1 MEGFVKIA
9 TTTKKKQA
17 MKIKSLF
24 IAMLMLLG
32 ISTTLTAA
40 EEKGANPQNGGN
52 FYLKNTSSAQYLK
65 FGGAY
70 NAKAAEGSAGTLITV
85 EILKE
90 EAAGGAKAPGKE
102 QNTDLR
108 CYIKTRAGYLNG
120 DLDMTAKPFEWIL
133 TKADKNDGPYFLKT
147 CDGRGVLTTK
157 GDKNGLLGLASY
169 NPDKTEQ
176 KWFFINKI
184 EAKGESKLVD
194 ATPLITAAAFD
205 KNEDTEAWG
214 LSDGNLIAANE
225 GSDAAEYVAFITN
238 NSATEST
245 VITQTLSLLPKGYY
259 KLSLEA
265 LSSTEGIAEVQVFV
279 DQKFTSTTQKLEIA
293 QSEDVTAENQDEV
306 LAGLKNNS
314 NSKHSLYFAVGEY
327 KVDNKDYKNYEKAAD
342 VTISIVLK
350 GEGAMACIDNFTL
363 YSGEKKKDEE
373 DKGTNPTNNKDG
385 NVFYLK
391 NAHSGKFLKFGGAHN
406 AKAAEGDAG
415 IPVTLTQTNGKYTIQ
430 TTDGYYLDDN
440 LSMTGDAYEWT
451 LTKADKDDGPYFLKA
466 NDTEVLTT
474 QDDENKLLGLA
485 LYDAY
490 NNHQKWTF
498 FTEAKMKETK
508 GNTYSN
514 VTPLIKAATFDKN
527 NNIGAWGLSYNDII
541 AIDEDSDNAEYGA
554 VIYSNSTTE
563 TVTITQTLEELGQGY
578 YKLLFSAA
586 YNAAANATAQAT
598 VYQHSS
604 DITTTINL
612 LKEETLTTENQ
623 AEMVSR
629 LDTTY
634 RHHLDFVISEK
645 KENITISITLQG
657 EDAMACI
664 DDFALY
670 SAKEKPADDEVE
682 EQPGSEQDQ
691 FEDKINDLLFEQEK
705 KDLKKYYEQVV
716 NQFALLNEAG
726 QGVYNTHKQDIEAK
740 KKEIDGYTTQEELT
754 EARAYIDNIYEQAVK
769 AHDDKVKQDIEDALN
784 NGSGEGEIEEDKE
797 VDVTDLFIKNAGF
810 GTGDDRYWTIK
821 GAVISTKD
829 IPVTGATGDYLFRG
843 SSIRQDIAL
852 MNGKYK
858 LTAKAASTNG
868 ATVTLIA
875 NEGKLTEQS
884 TSLATTTEMSEI
896 ILEKVIVYDGTLFI
910 HATSDVE
917 FYIDDFSLSYQEA
930 LPDDPQLKDTETLT
944 AEVDFYP
951 TITISRTIK
960 AGIWSTFTVPFNME
974 IPAGWEVK
982 GLSGSVLEDNSITL
996 TFSDASCIEAGVPY
1010 MVRVAEEVS
1019 TITGTNVWLGYALT
1033 PTETECVN
1041 FVGAYVNGTV
1051 PVGSYFISSNM
1062 FYRCVNVNNP
1072 NKLKAYR
1079 AYIEPIGQNAEA
1091 RGISYRFASK
1101 EQEPDEETTA
1111 VEVER
1116 TGEPSIVGIY
1126 TLGGVRIDE
1135 MQEGINIVQMSDGS
1149 VVKVVIK

>member
-1 MEGFVKIA
+1 
-9 TTTKKKQA
+9 
-17 MKIKSLF
+17 MKLKSLF
-24 IAMLMLLG
+24 ITMFMLLG

-40 EEKGANPQNGGN
+40 EEMGANPQKGGS
-52 FYLKNTSSAQYLK
+52 FYLKNITSAQYLK

-70 NAKAAEGSAGTLITV
+70 NEKAAEGSAGTLITV
-85 EILKE
+85 EIFKE

-102 QNTDLR
+102 QNIDLK
-108 CYIKTRAGYLNG
+108 CYIKTRAGYLNS
-120 DLDMTAKPFEWIL
+120 DLDMTAEPFEWIL
-133 TKADKNDGPYFLKT
+133 TKATDKNDGPYFLKAS
-147 CDGRGVLTTK
+147 DGRGVLTTK
-157 GDKNGLLGLASY
+157 GNANGLLGLVSY

-176 KWFFINKI
+176 KWLFINKI
-184 EAKGESKLVD
+184 EAKGENKLVD

-205 KNEDTEAWG
+205 KNENIGAWG
-214 LSDGNLIAANE
+214 LSDGNLIATNE
-225 GSDAAEYVAFITN
+225 SSDAAEYGAFITN

-259 KLSLEA
+259 KLSLDA
-265 LSSTEGIAEVQVFV
+265 LCSTEGIVEVQVLV

-391 NAHSGKFLKFGGAHN
+391 NAHSGKFLKFGGANN

-415 IPVTLTQTNGKYTIQ
+415 IPITLTQTNGKYTIQ
-430 TTDGYYLDDN
+430 TANGYYLNGN
-440 LSMTGDAYEWT
+440 LNMTGEAYEWT

-466 NDTEVLTT
+466 NDEQALTT

-485 LYDAY
+485 LHDAY

-508 GNTYSN
+508 GKTYSN

-527 NNIGAWGLSYNDII
+527 DNIGAWGLSASNII
-541 AIDEDSDNAEYGA
+541 TIDEDGDNAEYGA
-554 VIYSNSTTE
+554 VIYSNSATE

-586 YNAAANATAQAT
+586 YNAAVNATAQAT
-598 VYQHSS
+598 IYQHGS
-604 DITTTINL
+604 DMTTTIDI

-634 RHHLDFVISEK
+634 RHSLDFVINQ

-657 EDAMACI
+657 EGAMACI

-682 EQPGSEQDQ
+682 KEPGSEPDQ
-691 FEDKINDLLFEQEK
+691 IEDKLNDLSFEQDK
-705 KDLKKYYEQVV
+705 TRLKTYYEQVV
-716 NQFALLNEAG
+716 NQFASLNEAG
-726 QGVYNTHKQDIEAK
+726 QSVYNTHKQDIETK
-740 KKEIDGYTTQEELT
+740 KKEIDTYTTPEELT
-754 EARAYIDNIYEQAVK
+754 EAKAYIDNLYEQAVK

-784 NGSGEGEIEEDKE
+784 NGSGEGETEGDKE

-821 GAVISTKD
+821 GAVISTKN

-843 SSIRQDIAL
+843 TSIRQDVAL

-858 LTAKAASTNG
+858 LTAKVASTNG

-884 TSLATTTEMSEI
+884 TSLATTTEMSELT
-896 ILEKVIVYDGTLFI
+896 LEKVIVYDGILFI
-910 HATSDVE
+910 HATSDAE
-917 FYIDDFSLSYQEA
+917 FYTDDFSLSYQEA
-930 LPDDPQLKDTETLT
+930 LPDDPQLKDTEVLD
-944 AEVDFYP
+944 AAIDFYP
-951 TITISRTIK
+951 TITIARTLK
-960 AGIWSTFTVPFNME
+960 ANTWNTVVFPFDMD

-982 GLSGSVLEDNSITL
+982 TLASSTTNGENITL
-996 TFSDASCIEAGVPY
+996 FFEDVESIEAGVPY
-1010 MVRVAEEVS
+1010 MVRTAEVIS
-1019 TITGTNVWLGYALT
+1019 TITGRNVWLN
-1033 PTETECVN
+1033 TELKHTSTDHVTL
-1041 FVGAYVNGTV
+1041 VGVYEAGNIPEGAF
-1051 PVGSYFISSNM
+1051 FISSNK
-1062 FYRCVNVNNP
+1062 FWYAQDGTNTI
-1072 NKLKAYR
+1072 KAYR
-1079 AYIEPIGQNAEA
+1079 AYIQPKTSNARA
-1091 RGISYRFASK
+1091 MGYRFDG
-1101 EQEPDEETTA
+1101 EGTTA
-1111 VEVER
+1111 IDDEQLAIDNEA
-1116 TGEPSIVGIY
+1116 TIVAIY
-1126 TLGGVRIDE
+1126 TLGGMRISDL
-1135 MQEGINIVQMSDGS
+1135 QQGVNILQMSNGTTM
-1149 VVKVVIK
+1149 KVVIK